1 MENEKGIVKLTRQ
14 QIYDDIWKMSVA
26 GVARKYNLH
35 YAHLIESCKEADIPF
50 PTSGYWTRKNCGKD
64 VSSEVVSL
72 SGDGSILVDLTT
84 NDSVVKRIKK
94 RKAEEKTSVK
104 EDFVAPENEAESEK
118 KPKDNEIVVVSET
131 RGILEFLEE
140 NEREKVLNVACSL
153 EINENTSLHKALV
166 QYKKRISEY
175 NVKLKN
181 AQSQRYY
188 NPRYNKPE
196 NEPDFFK
203 EVSEDSIKRVMAI
216 LDSLFKAV
224 EKLGGSIND
233 DLSIQIK
240 NDSVRIR
247 VAESKDKVKHEITKQ
262 EAQELLKYEDEKK
275 RYRWASMPKIRQ
287 YDQVYNGRIR
297 IVFDEKKYIR
307 DSEKE
312 KLEDRLGDI
321 LISLYGKAEENRVA
335 RELREEAERKRAEEE
350 RRREELRKRKE
361 DEITRTKELTNK
373 AEDYRIASEIRAYI
387 NAMIEN
393 GNEKA
398 TSEWIEW
405 ASKKADWYDP
415 TLDVENEYLGRREH
429 GKNKEEKD
437 LDKVNVRKNYYW

>member
-1 MENEKGIVKLTRQ
+1 
-14 QIYDDIWKMSVA
+14 
-26 GVARKYNLH
+26 
-35 YAHLIESCKEADIPF
+35 
-50 PTSGYWTRKNCGKD
+50 
-64 VSSEVVSL
+64 
-72 SGDGSILVDLTT
+72 
-84 NDSVVKRIKK
+84 
-94 RKAEEKTSVK
+94 
-104 EDFVAPENEAESEK
+104 
-118 KPKDNEIVVVSET
+118 
-131 RGILEFLEE
+131 
-140 NEREKVLNVACSL
+140 
-153 EINENTSLHKALV
+153 
-166 QYKKRISEY
+166 
-175 NVKLKN
+175 
-181 AQSQRYY
+181 
-188 NPRYNKPE
+188 
-196 NEPDFFK
+196 
-203 EVSEDSIKRVMAI
+203 
-216 LDSLFKAV
+216 
-224 EKLGGSIND
+224 
-233 DLSIQIK
+233 
-240 NDSVRIR
+240 
-247 VAESKDKVKHEITKQ
+247 
-262 EAQELLKYEDEKK
+262 LKYEDEKK